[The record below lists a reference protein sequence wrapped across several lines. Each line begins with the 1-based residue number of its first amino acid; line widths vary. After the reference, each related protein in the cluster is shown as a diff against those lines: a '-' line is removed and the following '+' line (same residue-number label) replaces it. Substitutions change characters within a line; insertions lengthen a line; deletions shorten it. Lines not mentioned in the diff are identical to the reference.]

1 MSALFYDNNDIFWVY
16 DTCGADRLARDLEA
30 GVFSADHVDEV
41 AKNLYTEADPELA
54 ELVLPYANF
63 SQLPQWVERLN
74 TYEYWRTREMVLEV
88 NPAASA
94 VLGPP
99 LAHASLEAQLLMVDL
114 DNYPEQVQQLLD
126 AQDPALRVLTE
137 PSVLDNT
144 LRQLNN
150 PPALNVILERSITS
164 KWSHPEMLAV
174 VLQYAPKNLVET
186 KLVEMLRAA
195 QRSNG
200 QDHPTKSY
208 TPEDMFDLLL
218 PYVSNE
224 VMEQWANANAQER
237 EKNERNVLLKHFE
250 VPLSDGPFAD
260 VVKMV
265 EARRADNPMPLN
277 SVAVF
282 PSLWASG
289 FSGQRITD
297 GFSPQQNRALSRQE
311 QIRSIVNPIRR
322 DYSLEG
328 VSGVRNNIVKK
339 VYTTDQ
345 INAVVY
351 LGLTECLPLLVK
363 TGLEFVDWSN
373 QFARESLRVALT
385 MPSDDNK
392 HQMCQNMIIAK
403 EAEDLKGRL
412 SAQIPHKN
420 LEKPQ
425 ETQDTAVQALLKRRM

>member
-1 MSALFYDNNDIFWVY
+1 MSALFYNDNDIFWVY
-16 DTCGADRLARDLEA
+16 DTFGADRLTRDLET
-30 GVFSADHVDEV
+30 GVFSAEHIDEV
-41 AKNLYTEADPELA
+41 TKNLYGDADPELI

-74 TYEYWRTREMVLEV
+74 TYEYWRTREMVLEA

-126 AQDPALRVLTE
+126 AQHPALRVLTE

-150 PPALNVILERSITS
+150 PPALKVILERSITS

-174 VLQYAPKNLVET
+174 VLQYVPKNLVEE

-195 QRSNG
+195 RRSNG
-200 QDHPTKSY
+200 QDHPTKTY
-208 TPEDMFDLLL
+208 TPENMFDLLL
-218 PYVSNE
+218 PYVSDE
-224 VMEQWANANAQER
+224 VMEQWATANAQER
-237 EKNERNVLLKHFE
+237 EKNERNVLLQHFE
-250 VPLSDGPFAD
+250 IPLSEGPFAD
-260 VVKMV
+260 VVNMV
-265 EARRADNPMPLN
+265 KARRADNPKPLN

-289 FSGQRITD
+289 FSGRRITD
-297 GFSPQQNRALSRQE
+297 GFSPQENRALSRQE
-311 QIRSIVNPIRR
+311 QIRSIVDPIRR

-385 MPSDDNK
+385 MPSGDNK